1 MADFTDII
9 NGVFQGKLKE
19 IQGLVQEVLDEGVNA
34 NQILD
39 DGLVRGMDV
48 VAQKWKEGEVFVPEV
63 LRSAKTMQLGMN
75 ILKPLLGEDA
85 LKPKGVF
92 AIGTVK

>member
-48 VAQKWKEGEVFVPEV
+48 VAQKWREGEVFVPEV
-63 LRSAKTMQLGMN
+63 LRSFDPP
-75 ILKPLLGEDA
+75 KPCNWA
-85 LKPKGVF
+85 
-92 AIGTVK
+92 